1 MEKNYFFIEN
11 KINIKN
17 NNDKILLKNIN
28 LKIDNK
34 FIYLNNEIFINFN
47 EIIFSAINKSKKY
60 VMINTKNKIINI
72 NENIILIYFDDEYK
86 CLNCF
91 KFINNC
97 LDLNSINNENEE
109 EEEEN
114 INNFDFL
121 DKIEIKNEIENY
133 NDNNLNYNNNKKKNY
148 DLNDYI
154 EYNTKNTI
162 DYL

>member
-1 MEKNYFFIEN
+1 MEKNNFFIEN

-72 NENIILIYFDDEYK
+72 KENIILIYFDDEYK

-97 LDLNSINNENEE
+97 LDLNPIDNEN

-133 NDNNLNYNNNKKKNY
+133 NDNNLNYNKKKKKNY

>member
-1 MEKNYFFIEN
+1 MEKNNIFIEN

-17 NNDKILLKNIN
+17 NNDKILFKNIN

-72 NENIILIYFDDEYK
+72 NENIILIYFDDVNN

-91 KFINNC
+91 KYINNC
-97 LDLNSINNENEE
+97 LDLNPINNENEE
-109 EEEEN
+109 KEDN

-133 NDNNLNYNNNKKKNY
+133 NDNNLNCNKNKKKNY
-148 DLNDYI
+148 NINDYI
-154 EYNTKNTI
+154 EYNIKNTI

>member
-1 MEKNYFFIEN
+1 MEKNNFFIEN

-72 NENIILIYFDDEYK
+72 KENIILIYFDDEYK

-97 LDLNSINNENEE
+97 LDLNPIDNEN

>member
-72 NENIILIYFDDEYK
+72 NENIILIYFDNEYK

-97 LDLNSINNENEE
+97 LDLNSINNENE